1 MRGVAA
7 GLGSTYD
14 AAMKPVS
21 KDAMATIADV
31 ARRAGTSKATVSR
44 VLNRPDTVKPELRE
58 AVERAMRELAYV
70 PLGAARSLATKRT
83 RTIGAVVPTVDN
95 AIFARF
101 LDALQSE
108 LSEHG
113 MLLLLASSWY
123 EPERELAEVRAL
135 VERGVE
141 GIALIGT
148 SRDPATYELLRARDL
163 PCVLG
168 MVCDEALPVNSV
180 GWNNR
185 LEMRKVANF
194 MIDLNHRHLA
204 MVAGIT
210 KDNDRARDRVIGA
223 QEAARDRG
231 LTIDPRDI
239 VEARYSIEAGRA
251 GMAQLLRRRPRPT
264 AVMCGN
270 DVLAVAAVLEA
281 LSQGLQ
287 IPRDISITGFDD
299 LELAANFFPPLTT
312 MHVHADEIGRNAA
325 RLLLTHQERG
335 GRPEAVYLRPDLIVR
350 DTTVPPR

>member
-1 MRGVAA
+1 
-7 GLGSTYD
+7 
-14 AAMKPVS
+14 MKPVS

-148 SRDPATYELLRARDL
+148 SRDPGTYELLRARDL

-204 MVAGIT
+204 MIAGIT

-325 RLLLTHQERG
+325 RLLLTHRERG